1 MKLLHV
7 HDRAAFHG
15 GVEQILLD
23 TAHGLS
29 SRGWQQAL
37 LHVEADT
44 DSTFLAPFSESS
56 TSKDILARFN
66 PDVVL
71 LHKVSDMDLVTDIT
85 RRFPAIRMVHDH
97 DLVCLRQHKYFP
109 ISGRICN
116 KPAGWDCYK
125 NLCFLNRNP
134 VAGKLPVT
142 IRTVSEQKRA
152 IQSHGDMHGFVV
164 GSRWMQDELVMNG
177 IPNERIRVIHPIP
190 ASLAEI
196 RPLPH
201 QGHNEILYVGQV
213 VRGKGVD
220 LLLRALARVPQPWHA
235 TIVGT
240 GNHLDS
246 CQRLAEKLGI
256 AAHVEFTGWIA
267 HQHLEHY
274 YANAAFTVVP
284 SRWPEPFGM
293 VGIEAMARG
302 RAVVGFSAGGI
313 PDWLQSGVNG
323 VLAPAGDVEKLGE
336 AIAGLLADPDHTRL
350 LGNRAAQ
357 HAAQQFTHAG
367 YLDAMENLLENAA

>member
-7 HDRAAFHG
+7 HERAAFHG
-15 GVEQILLD
+15 GVEQILHD

-29 SRGWQQAL
+29 RRGWQQAL
-37 LHVEADT
+37 LHVEPQT
-44 DSTFLAPFSESS
+44 DRDFLAPFNEAA
-56 TSKDILARFN
+56 TGKDILARFN

-71 LHKVSDMDLVTDIT
+71 LHKVSDMDLVSSIT

-109 ISGRICN
+109 TSGRICN

-134 VAGKLPVT
+134 SANGLPVT
-142 IRTVSEQKRA
+142 IRTVGQQKRG
-152 IQSHGDMHGFVV
+152 IQSHRDMQGFVV

-177 IPNERIRVIHPIP
+177 IPDERIRVIHPIP
-190 ASLAEI
+190 ASLAKI

-201 QGHNEILYVGQV
+201 QSSNEILYVGQV

-246 CQRLAEKLGI
+246 CRRLAEKLGI
-256 AAHVEFTGWIA
+256 AEHVDFTGWVA
-267 HQHLEHY
+267 HQDLEHY
-274 YANAAFTVVP
+274 YANASFTVVP

-313 PDWLQSGVNG
+313 PDWLHNGVNG
-323 VLAPAGDVEKLGE
+323 LLATAGDIDALGK
-336 AIAGLLADPDHTRL
+336 AISGLLADPAYTRR
-350 LGNRAAQ
+350 LGNNAAE

-367 YLDAMENLLENAA
+367 YLEAMENLLEEAA

>member
-1 MKLLHV
+1 
-7 HDRAAFHG
+7 
-15 GVEQILLD
+15 
-23 TAHGLS
+23 
-29 SRGWQQAL
+29 
-37 LHVEADT
+37 
-44 DSTFLAPFSESS
+44 
-56 TSKDILARFN
+56 
-66 PDVVL
+66 
-71 LHKVSDMDLVTDIT
+71 
-85 RRFPAIRMVHDH
+85 VHDH

-109 ISGRICN
+109 TSGRICN

-134 VAGKLPVT
+134 AANGLPVT
-142 IRTVSEQKRA
+142 IRTVGQQKRG
-152 IQSHGDMHGFVV
+152 IQSHRDMQGFVV

-177 IPNERIRVIHPIP
+177 IPGERIRVIHPIP
-190 ASLAEI
+190 ASLAKI

-201 QGHNEILYVGQV
+201 QSSNEILYVGQV

-246 CQRLAEKLGI
+246 CRRLAEKLGI
-256 AAHVEFTGWIA
+256 AEHVDFTGWVA
-267 HQHLEHY
+267 HQDLEHY
-274 YANAAFTVVP
+274 YANASFTVVP

-313 PDWLQSGVNG
+313 PDWLHSGVNG
-323 VLAPAGDVEKLGE
+323 LLATAGDIDALGK
-336 AIAGLLADPDHTRL
+336 AISGLLADPAYARR
-350 LGNRAAQ
+350 LGNNAAE

-367 YLDAMENLLENAA
+367 YLEAMENLLEEAA

>member
-1 MKLLHV
+1 MK
-7 HDRAAFHG
+7 RATQPNGAPRRI
-15 GVEQILLD
+15 GVP
-23 TAHGLS
+23 
-29 SRGWQQAL
+29 
-37 LHVEADT
+37 V
-44 DSTFLAPFSESS
+44 SS
-56 TSKDILARFN
+56 TAVRPVAS
-66 PDVVL
+66 
-71 LHKVSDMDLVTDIT
+71 S

-109 ISGRICN
+109 TSGRICN

-134 VAGKLPVT
+134 AAEGLPVT
-142 IRTVSEQKRA
+142 IRTVSQQKRG
-152 IQSHGDMHGFVV
+152 IQSHRDMQGFVV

-177 IPNERIRVIHPIP
+177 IPGDRIRVIHPIP
-190 ASLAEI
+190 ASLAQI

-201 QGHNEILYVGQV
+201 QSENEILYVGQV

-246 CQRLAEKLGI
+246 CRRLAEKLGI
-256 AAHVEFTGWIA
+256 ATHVEFTGWVA
-267 HQHLEHY
+267 HQDLDHY
-274 YANAAFTVVP
+274 YANASFTVVP

-293 VGIEAMARG
+293 VGVEAMARG

-313 PDWLQSGVNG
+313 PDWLHSGING
-323 VLAPAGDVEKLGE
+323 VLAAAGDVDELGA
-336 AIAGLLADPDHTRL
+336 AISGLLADPEYARN
-350 LGNRAAQ
+350 LGSQAAQ
-357 HAAQQFTHAG
+357 HAAQKFTHAG
-367 YLDAMENLLENAA
+367 YLAALENLLEEAA

>member
-15 GVEQILLD
+15 GVEQILHD

-37 LHVEADT
+37 LHVEPET
-44 DSTFLAPFSESS
+44 DSDFLAPFNDAS
-56 TSKDILARFN
+56 TGKDILARFD

-71 LHKVSDMDLVTDIT
+71 LHKVSNMDLVTAIT
-85 RRFPAIRMVHDH
+85 RRYRAVRMVHDH

-109 ISGRICN
+109 LSGRICN

-125 NLCFLNRNP
+125 NLCFVNRNP
-134 VAGKLPVT
+134 AADGLPVT
-142 IRTVSEQKRA
+142 IRTVGPQKQGIR
-152 IQSHGDMHGFVV
+152 SHRDMQGFVV
-164 GSRWMQDELVMNG
+164 GSRWMQQELVMNG
-177 IPNERIRVIHPIP
+177 IPDERISVIHPIP
-190 ASLAEI
+190 ASLAEV

-201 QGHNEILYVGQV
+201 QSDIEILYVGQV
-213 VRGKGVD
+213 IRGKGVD

-246 CQRLAEKLGI
+246 CRRLAENLGI
-256 AAHVEFTGWIA
+256 AGHVEFTGWVP
-267 HQHLEHY
+267 HQELERY

-293 VGIEAMARG
+293 VGVEAMARG
-302 RAVVGFSAGGI
+302 RAVVGFAAGGI
-313 PDWLQSGVNG
+313 PDWLHNGVNG
-323 VLAPAGDVEKLGE
+323 ILTPAGDVDELGK
-336 AIAGLLADPDHTRL
+336 AITRLLADPAYTRG

-367 YLDAMENLLENAA
+367 YLEAMENLLEEAA

>member
-7 HDRAAFHG
+7 HERAAFHG
-15 GVEQILLD
+15 GVEQILHD

-37 LHVEADT
+37 LHVEPET
-44 DSTFLAPFSESS
+44 DRDFLAPFNDAS
-56 TSKDILARFN
+56 TGKDILARFN

-71 LHKVSDMDLVTDIT
+71 LHKVSDMDLVTTIT
-85 RRFPAIRMVHDH
+85 GSYPAIRMVHDH

-109 ISGRICN
+109 TSGRICN

-134 VAGKLPVT
+134 AANGLPVT
-142 IRTVSEQKRA
+142 IRTVSKQKRG
-152 IQSHGDMHGFVV
+152 IQSHRDMQGFVV

-177 IPNERIRVIHPIP
+177 IPDERISVIHPIP
-190 ASLAEI
+190 ASLAEV
-196 RPLPH
+196 RPLP
-201 QGHNEILYVGQV
+201 QQSDNEILYVGQV

-220 LLLRALARVPQPWHA
+220 LLLRALARVPQPWHT

-240 GNHLDS
+240 GNHLES
-246 CQRLAEKLGI
+246 CRRLAEKLGI
-256 AAHVEFTGWIA
+256 AGHFDFTGWVA
-267 HQHLEHY
+267 HQDLEHY
-274 YANAAFTVVP
+274 YANASFTVVP

-313 PDWLQSGVNG
+313 PDWLHSGING
-323 VLAPAGDVEKLGE
+323 LLATAGDIDELGK
-336 AIAGLLADPDHTRL
+336 AISGLLADPAYTRR
-350 LGNRAAQ
+350 LGNRAAE
-357 HAAQQFTHAG
+357 HAAQQFTHTG
-367 YLDAMENLLENAA
+367 YLDAMENLLEEAA